1 MKIAVIYN
9 HLEIDDSDVINIFG
23 MPNKERYN
31 PKTVEKVATALEKG
45 GHNVRVLKG
54 NMHIIESL
62 QHFMPK
68 VVRGERPG
76 MVFNM
81 AYGIQGQSRYTH
93 IPAMLEMVGIPYVGS
108 GPDGHTIALDK
119 VLSKM
124 LFQRNDIPTPLFWIF
139 SRADEDCTDVQ
150 YPVIVK
156 PKMEAVSFGLRVVDN
171 EKDLKEAVDFIIK
184 EFNQQA
190 LVESFIPG
198 REFAVGLIGNS
209 PDLEV
214 LPIVEIDLCGDPN
227 AIQSIDD
234 KMKQPR
240 GKICPPELSKETTD
254 SINKLAIRA
263 FNALGLHDFA
273 RVDIRMDQ
281 NGDFYLLEINSMAS
295 LGMTGTY
302 VHSAKVKGYTYTSL
316 VNRMVDVAAFR
327 YFGDSFIQNDIDVAK
342 PGKKKSEPLHFRIRS
357 YIRSQLSTIQDYL
370 EQMVAI
376 NTNVNNVEGLNTLG
390 NWISTRFNHLG
401 FHRQA
406 YPQSEVGNVLYF
418 SNHLKEHNNVL
429 ILGHLDTKYDFD
441 TYIPFHEERGRI
453 IGSGVAESKGGIA
466 IILGAIQA
474 LRFTRSIKNA
484 RCGILL
490 TTDDTLGGRFSKKL
504 ISEIAQKSKCVIN
517 TKYGDIK
524 GGIVTSCAGTREY
537 QILLSNI
544 KSRKINQEPKD
555 IISFVTKKVTAW
567 QKLSS
572 EEKGILVKVVKLNAW
587 ATEGISSDHASVTIF
602 VRFNEKNKS
611 KEIDRQII
619 KIAEKDAANAFHVQI
634 KRSFR
639 RLPVQESSESLKLF
653 ENIKGIADQL
663 EVRIQPMQRNTSSD
677 ICHVPEH
684 IPALDGFGPIGGDT
698 HSPNEYIIR
707 DSLIDRSALLAMIIY
722 KSSKFTFEDKQS

>member
-1 MKIAVIYN
+1 MD
-9 HLEIDDSDVINIFG
+9 IDDSDVINIFG
-23 MPNKERYN
+23 TRNKERYN

-54 NMHIIESL
+54 NMHIIDSL
-62 QHFMPK
+62 QQFMPK
-68 VVRGERPG
+68 VMSGELPG

-93 IPAMLEMVGIPYVGS
+93 IPAMLEMVGIPYIGS

-124 LFQRNDIPTPLFWIF
+124 LFQRNDLPTPSFWIF
-139 SRADEDCTDVQ
+139 SKPDEDCSTIS

-156 PKMEAVSFGLRVVDN
+156 PKMEAVSFGLSVVTN
-171 EKDLKEAVDFIIK
+171 ETDLKSAIDFIIK
-184 EFNQQA
+184 EYNQQA

-198 REFAVGLIGNS
+198 REFAVGLIGNGAN
-209 PDLEV
+209 LEV

-234 KMKQPR
+234 KMMKPR
-240 GKICPPELSKETTD
+240 NKICPPNLPKEISD
-254 SINKLAIRA
+254 AIHHLAIRA

-273 RVDIRMDQ
+273 RVDIRM
-281 NGDFYLLEINSMAS
+281 NENNELFLLEINSMAS

-316 VNRMVDVAAFR
+316 VNRMVDVAAIR
-327 YFGDSFIQNDIDVAK
+327 YFGDTFLQTDKQDKIT
-342 PGKKKSEPLHFRIRS
+342 KKKSEPLHFRLRS

-376 NTNVNNVEGLNTLG
+376 NTNINNVEGLNTLG

-401 FHRQA
+401 FHRQV
-406 YPQSEVGNVLYF
+406 YPQSEAGNVLYF
-418 SNHLKEHNNVL
+418 CNHLKDSNDIL
-429 ILGHLDTKYDFD
+429 ILGHLDTTNDFE
-441 TYIPFHEERGRI
+441 TYVPFHEERGRV

-474 LRFTRSIKNA
+474 LRFARSLKNI

-490 TTDDTLGGRFSKKL
+490 TPDDTIGGRLSKKL
-504 ISEIAQKSKCVIN
+504 IAEYAQISKCVIN

-524 GGIVTSCAGTREY
+524 GGIVSACAGTREY
-537 QILLSNI
+537 RILITNI
-544 KSRKINQEPKD
+544 KSKKKIKEPKD
-555 IISFVTKKVTAW
+555 IIAFVTKKVNSW
-567 QKLSS
+567 QKLTS
-572 EEKGILVKVVKLNAW
+572 EQKGLFVKVKQLNAW

-602 VRFNEKNKS
+602 VRFHDKNKS
-611 KEIDRQII
+611 KEIDRQIVN
-619 KIAEKDAANAFHVQI
+619 IAEKNSGNEFHVQI

-639 RLPVQESSESLKLF
+639 RLPVHESAVNRQF
-653 ENIKGIADQL
+653 YNYIKDIADQL
-663 EVRIQPMQRNTSSD
+663 EVRVTETHRNSSSD
-677 ICHVPEH
+677 ICHVPEK
-684 IPALDGFGPIGGDT
+684 IPVLDGFGPVGGDCN
-698 HSPNEYIIR
+698 SPNEYIIR

-722 KSSKFTFEDKQS
+722 KSSTFTFEEKQS

>member
-9 HLEIDDSDVINIFG
+9 HLEIEDSDVINIFG
-23 MPNKERYN
+23 AQNKERYN

-62 QHFMPK
+62 QQFMPK
-68 VVRGERPG
+68 VVSGELPG

-124 LFQRNDIPTPLFWIF
+124 IFQRNHLPTPAFWIF
-139 SRADEDCTDVQ
+139 SKPDEDCSNVV

-171 EKDLKEAVDFIIK
+171 AKDLKSAIEFTIK

-198 REFAVGLIGNS
+198 REFAVGLLGNG
-209 PDLEV
+209 PNLEV
-214 LPIVEIDLCGDPN
+214 LPIVEIDLSGDPN
-227 AIQSIDD
+227 AIQSIED
-234 KMKQPR
+234 KMVHPR
-240 GKICPPELSKETTD
+240 EKICPPDLPEALSD
-254 SINKLAIRA
+254 AMNQLAIQA
-263 FNALGLHDFA
+263 FNSLGLHDFA
-273 RVDIRMDQ
+273 RVDIRMNQ
-281 NGDFYLLEINSMAS
+281 NNELFLLEINSMAS

-302 VHSAKVKGYTYTSL
+302 VHSAKTKGYTYSSL
-316 VNRMVDVAAFR
+316 VNRMLDVAAFR
-327 YFGDSFIQNDIDVAK
+327 YFGDSLIQNETNENDAF
-342 PGKKKSEPLHFRIRS
+342 PKKKSEPLHFRLRS

-370 EQMVAI
+370 EQMVRI

-401 FHRQA
+401 FHRQSF
-406 YPQSEVGNVLYF
+406 PQSEVGNVLYF
-418 SNHLKEHNNVL
+418 SNHLKDTNDIL

-441 TYIPFHEERGRI
+441 TYVPFHEERGRI

-474 LRFTRSIKNA
+474 LRFTRSLKNI

-490 TTDDTLGGRFSKKL
+490 TADDSIGGRFSKKL
-504 ISEIAQKSKCVIN
+504 IAELAQHAKCVIN
-517 TKYGDIK
+517 TKYGDMN
-524 GGIVTSCAGTREY
+524 GGIVTGCAGTREY

-544 KSRKINQEPKD
+544 KSLKKTKEPKD
-555 IISFVTKKVTAW
+555 IITFITKKVTAW
-567 QKLSS
+567 QKMTS
-572 EEKGILVKVVKLNAW
+572 EEKGLFVKVVKLNAW
-587 ATEGISSDHASVTIF
+587 ATEGISSDHASVTLF

-611 KEIDRQII
+611 KEIDQQII
-619 KIAEKDAANAFHVQI
+619 NIAEKNTGSDFQVQI

-639 RLPVQESSESLKLF
+639 RLPVHESDINLKLYHS
-653 ENIKGIADQL
+653 IKKIADQL
-663 EVRIQPMQRNTSSD
+663 EIRISSTHRNSSSD
-677 ICHVPEH
+677 ICHVPEQ
-684 IPALDGFGPIGGDT
+684 IPALDGFGPIGGDCQ
-698 HSPNEYIIR
+698 SPNEYIIR
-707 DSLIDRSALLAMIIY
+707 DSLIDRSALLALIIH
-722 KSSKFTFEDKQS
+722 KSAKFSFGEK

>member
-9 HLEIDDSDVINIFG
+9 HIEIQDSDVINIFG
-23 MPNKERYN
+23 AQNKERYN

-54 NMHIIESL
+54 NMHIIDSL
-62 QHFMPK
+62 QQFMPK
-68 VVRGERPG
+68 VMSGELPG

-124 LFQRNDIPTPLFWIF
+124 LFQRNDLPTPSFWIF
-139 SRADEDCTDVQ
+139 SKPDEDCSSVT

-171 EKDLKEAVDFIIK
+171 EDDLKAAIDFIIK
-184 EFNQQA
+184 EYNQQA

-198 REFAVGLIGNS
+198 REFAVGLIGNG
-209 PDLEV
+209 PNLEV
-214 LPIVEIDLCGDPN
+214 LPIVEIDLRGDPN
-227 AIQSIDD
+227 AIQTIDD

-240 GKICPPELSKETTD
+240 EKICPPDLSD
-254 SINKLAIRA
+254 DVADAMNQLAIRA

-273 RVDIRMDQ
+273 RVDIRMNAQ
-281 NGDFYLLEINSMAS
+281 NELYLLEINSMAS

-302 VHSAKVKGYTYTSL
+302 VHSSKVKGYTYTSL
-316 VNRMVDVAAFR
+316 VNRMVDVAAIR
-327 YFGDSFIQNDIDVAK
+327 YFGDTFVQKDLDEKIS
-342 PGKKKSEPLHFRIRS
+342 KKKSQPLHFRLRS

-376 NTNVNNVEGLNTLG
+376 NTNINNVEGLNTLG

-406 YPQSEVGNVLYF
+406 HPQSEVGNALYF
-418 SNHLKEHNNVL
+418 SNHLKDSNDIL
-429 ILGHLDTKYDFD
+429 ILGHIDTSYDFE
-441 TYIPFHEERGRI
+441 TYVPFHEERGRI

-474 LRFTRSIKNA
+474 LRFTRSIKNI

-490 TTDDTLGGRFSKKL
+490 TSDDSIGGRFSKKL
-504 ISEIAQKSKCVIN
+504 IAEYAQTSKCVIS

-544 KSRKINQEPKD
+544 KSKKKNQEPKD
-555 IISFVTKKVTAW
+555 IIAFVTKKVTAW
-567 QKLSS
+567 QKMSS
-572 EEKGILVKVVKLNAW
+572 VEKGLFVKVKRLNAW

-602 VRFNEKNKS
+602 VRFNDKNKS
-611 KEIDRQII
+611 KDIDRQII
-619 KIAEKDAANAFHVQI
+619 NIAEKNSGNEFHVQI

-639 RLPVQESSESLKLF
+639 RLPVHESSMNLQFYEH
-653 ENIKGIADQL
+653 IKKIADQL
-663 EVRIQPMQRNTSSD
+663 EVRVSATHRNSSSD
-677 ICHVPEH
+677 ICHVPEQ
-684 IPALDGFGPIGGDT
+684 IPILDGFGPVGGDCN
-698 HSPNEYIIR
+698 SPNEYIIR

-722 KSSKFTFEDKQS
+722 KSATFTFEEKQS

>member
-9 HLEIDDSDVINIFG
+9 HMEIEDSDVINIFG
-23 MPNKERYN
+23 TKNKERYN
-31 PKTVEKVATALEKG
+31 PKTVEKVATSLEKG

-54 NMHIIESL
+54 NMHIIDSL
-62 QHFMPK
+62 QQFMPK
-68 VVRGERPG
+68 VLSGERPG

-124 LFQRNDIPTPLFWIF
+124 LFQRNELPTPLFWIF
-139 SRADEDCTDVQ
+139 SRPDEDCNTVT

-171 EKDLKEAVDFIIK
+171 EKDLKSAVDFIIN

-198 REFAVGLIGNS
+198 REFAVGLIGNG
-209 PDLEV
+209 PNLEV

-234 KMKQPR
+234 KMRAPR
-240 GKICPPELSKETTD
+240 NKICPPELSKDITD
-254 SINKLAIRA
+254 AVNQLAIRA

-273 RVDIRMDQ
+273 RVDIRMNEQ
-281 NGDFYLLEINSMAS
+281 NELFLLEINSMAS

-302 VHSAKVKGYTYTSL
+302 VHSAKVRGYTYTSL
-316 VNRMVDVAAFR
+316 VNRMVEVAAIR
-327 YFGDSFIQNDIDVAK
+327 YFGDTFVQKDSDEIISK
-342 PGKKKSEPLHFRIRS
+342 RKSEPLHSRLRS

-370 EQMVAI
+370 EQMVVI

-390 NWISTRFNHLG
+390 NWISTRLNHLG

-406 YPQSEVGNVLYF
+406 YPQSEVGNILYF
-418 SNHLKEHNNVL
+418 TNHLKEGNDIL
-429 ILGHLDTKYDFD
+429 ILGHLDTVYDFD
-441 TYIPFHEERGRI
+441 TYVPFHEERGRI

-474 LRFTRSIKNA
+474 LRFTRTLKNI

-490 TTDDTLGGRFSKKL
+490 TPDDSIGGRFSKKL
-504 ISEIAQKSKCVIN
+504 IAELAQTSKCVIN

-524 GGIVTSCAGTREY
+524 GGIVTGCAGTREY
-537 QILLSNI
+537 QIYLSNI
-544 KSRKINQEPKD
+544 KSMKKNMEPKD
-555 IISFVTKKVTAW
+555 IIAFVTRKVTAW
-567 QKLSS
+567 QKLTS
-572 EEKGILVKVVKLNAW
+572 EEKGILVKVKKLNAW

-602 VRFNEKNKS
+602 VRFNKKIKS

-619 KIAEKDAANAFHVQI
+619 EIAEKNSGNEFQVQI

-639 RLPVQESSESLKLF
+639 RLPVHETAVNLQLF
-653 ENIKGIADQL
+653 DYIKNIADQL
-663 EVRIQPMQRNTSSD
+663 EVRVNAIHRNTSSD
-677 ICHVPEH
+677 ICHVPEQ
-684 IPALDGFGPIGGDT
+684 IPVLDGFGPVGGDCN
-698 HSPNEYIIR
+698 SPNEYIIR

-722 KSSKFTFEDKQS
+722 KSSSFTFEEKHT

>member
-23 MPNKERYN
+23 TRNKERYN

-54 NMHIIESL
+54 NMYIIESL
-62 QHFMPK
+62 QQFMPK

-124 LFQRNDIPTPLFWIF
+124 LFQRNNLPTPSFWLF
-139 SRADEDCTDVQ
+139 SKPDEDCSNVE

-171 EKDLKEAVDFIIK
+171 ETDLKAAISFIT
-184 EFNQQA
+184 EEYNQQA

-198 REFAVGLIGNS
+198 REFAVGLLGNV
-209 PDLEV
+209 PNLEV
-214 LPIVEIDLCGDPN
+214 LPIVEIDLCGDPQ

-234 KMKQPR
+234 KMVKPR
-240 GKICPPELSKETTD
+240 GKICPPDISQALTD
-254 SINKLAIRA
+254 AINQLAINA
-263 FNALGLHDFA
+263 FNSLGLHDFA
-273 RVDIRMDQ
+273 RVDIRMNQD
-281 NGDFYLLEINSMAS
+281 NELYLLEINSMAS

-302 VHSAKVKGYTYTSL
+302 VHSSKVKGYSYSAL

-327 YFGDSFIQNDIDVAK
+327 YFGDSFLQDADNDSNS
-342 PGKKKSEPLHFRIRS
+342 KKKSEPLHFRIRN
-357 YIRSQLSTIQDYL
+357 YIRSQLSTIEDYL
-370 EQMVAI
+370 EQMVRI
-376 NTNVNNVEGLNTLG
+376 NTNLNNVEGLNTLG

-401 FHRQA
+401 FHRQS
-406 YPQSEVGNVLYF
+406 YPQSEVGNILYF
-418 SNHLKEHNNVL
+418 SNHLKDNNDVL
-429 ILGHLDTKYDFD
+429 ILGHLDSKYDFD
-441 TYIPFHEERGRI
+441 TYVPFHEERGRI

-466 IILGAIQA
+466 IILGAIHA
-474 LRFTRSIKNA
+474 LRFTRSLKNV

-490 TTDDTLGGRFSKKL
+490 TSDDSIGGRFSKKL
-504 ISEIAQKSKCVIN
+504 IAELAQQSKCVIN
-517 TKYGDIK
+517 TKYGDIQ
-524 GGIVTSCAGTREY
+524 GGIVTGCAGTREY
-537 QILLSNI
+537 QIFLSNI
-544 KSRKINQEPKD
+544 KSMKKNQAPKD
-555 IISFVTKKVTAW
+555 IIAFVTKKVTAW
-567 QKLSS
+567 QKLTS
-572 EEKGILVKVVKLNAW
+572 EEKGLFVKVVKLNAW
-587 ATEGISSDHASVTIF
+587 AAEGISSDHASVTLF

-611 KEIDRQII
+611 KEIDLQII
-619 KIAEKDAANAFHVQI
+619 QIAEKNTGNDFQVQI

-639 RLPVQESSESLKLF
+639 RLPVHESEVNLKLF
-653 ENIKGIADQL
+653 NHIKKIADQL
-663 EVRIQPMQRNTSSD
+663 EIRITSIHRNSSSD
-677 ICHVPEH
+677 ICHVPEQ
-684 IPALDGFGPIGGDT
+684 IPALDGFGPIGGDCQ
-698 HSPNEYIIR
+698 SPNEYIIR
-707 DSLIDRSALLAMIIY
+707 DSLIDRSALLALIIH
-722 KSSKFTFEDKQS
+722 KSSKFSFEEK

>member
-9 HLEIDDSDVINIFG
+9 HMEIKDSDVINIFG

-62 QHFMPK
+62 QQFMPK

-93 IPAMLEMVGIPYVGS
+93 IPAMLEMVGIPYIGS

-124 LFQRNDIPTPLFWIF
+124 LFQSNDIPTPSFWIF
-139 SRADEDCTDVQ
+139 SSPDEDCTSVE

-171 EKDLKEAVDFIIK
+171 EKDLKEAVDFITK

-190 LVESFIPG
+190 LVETFIPG
-198 REFAVGLIGNS
+198 REFAVGLIGNG
-209 PDLEV
+209 PNLEV

-227 AIQSIDD
+227 AIQSIED

-240 GKICPPELSKETTD
+240 EKICPAILPEETTEAV
-254 SINKLAIRA
+254 NQLAIKA
-263 FNALGLHDFA
+263 FNSMGLHDFA
-273 RVDIRMDQ
+273 RVDIRM
-281 NGDFYLLEINSMAS
+281 NANNELFVLEINSMAS
-295 LGMTGTY
+295 LGLTGTY

-316 VNRMVDVAAFR
+316 VNRMVDVAAIR
-327 YFGDSFIQNDIDVAK
+327 YFGDSYIQKDVDDTTVEK
-342 PGKKKSEPLHFRIRS
+342 RSEPLHIRIRS
-357 YIRSQLSTIQDYL
+357 YIRSQQTTIQDYL
-370 EQMVAI
+370 EQMVSI
-376 NTNVNNVEGLNTLG
+376 NSNVTNVEGVNTLG
-390 NWISTRFNHLG
+390 NWISTRFSHLG
-401 FHRQA
+401 FHRQV

-418 SNHLKEHNNVL
+418 CNHMKERNHIL
-429 ILGHLDTKYDFD
+429 ILGHLDTRYDFD
-441 TYIPFHEERGRI
+441 TYVPFHEERGRI

-466 IILGAIQA
+466 IILGAIHA
-474 LRFTRSIKNA
+474 LRFTRSLKNV

-490 TTDDTLGGRFSKKL
+490 TTDDSIGGRFSKKL
-504 ISEIAQKSKCVIN
+504 IAELSLSSKCVLGS
-517 TKYGDIK
+517 KYGNIK
-524 GGIVTSCAGTREY
+524 GGIVTGCAGTREY

-544 KSRKINQEPKD
+544 KSRKSDEAPKD
-555 IISFVTKKVTAW
+555 VIAFVAKKITAW

-572 EEKGILVKVVKLNAW
+572 EENGVWVKVIRLNAW
-587 ATEGISSDHASVTIF
+587 ATEGISSDHASVTLM
-602 VRFNEKNKS
+602 VRFNEKKKA
-611 KEIDRQII
+611 KEIDRQIVS
-619 KIAEKDAANAFHVQI
+619 IAEKNADQFFHVQI

-639 RLPVQESSESLKLF
+639 RLPVHETEVNLKLY
-653 ENIKGIADQL
+653 EDIKAIADQQ
-663 EVRIQPMQRNTSSD
+663 EVRIQPDYRNTSSD
-677 ICHVPEH
+677 ICYVPEQ
-684 IPALDGFGPIGGDT
+684 IPALDGFGPIGGDCN
-698 HSPNEYIIR
+698 SPNEYIIR
-707 DSLIDRSALLAMIIY
+707 DSLIDRSTLLAMIIF
-722 KSSKFTFEDKQS
+722 KSSKFSFEEK